1 MSFFDETP
9 EVVPAK
15 RRFTQS
21 ALFPWF
27 IVLVILVVLLIIFS
41 PVTFVRAGHRGVTT
55 FFGDTQGDLFAEG
68 AHLKYPLLRVRQF
81 DIRTQTRDV
90 SAGVVTEDMQLVTA
104 GVTVSYRLDLNEL
117 RHTFEDVGK
126 DVETKIIDPATK
138 EAINVVAT
146 KFTAE
151 ELISKRADFKTS
163 VVAELE
169 TRLAESGVIV
179 ENVAVVSIDFSNT
192 LKEAFEAETVAEQEL
207 AAAKLRS
214 ETAELDQDI
223 ETRLSE
229 SELERIRNVGEA
241 LRGNEA
247 YIQYEI
253 MKKWNGR
260 TPLYLAPTASV
271 PVTNE

>member
-1 MSFFDETP
+1 MTFFDDTP

-15 RRFTQS
+15 RRFTQ
-21 ALFPWF
+21 AAWFPWL
-27 IVLVILVVLLIIFS
+27 IVLVILVTLLVIFS
-41 PVTFVRAGHRGVTT
+41 PVVFVRAGHRGVTT
-55 FFGDTQGDLFAEG
+55 FFGDTQGDLLAEG
-68 AHLKYPLLRVRQF
+68 AHFKYPLLRVHQF
-81 DIRTQTRDV
+81 DVRTQSRDV
-90 SAGVVTEDMQLVTA
+90 SAGVVTEDMLLVTA
-104 GVTVSYRLDLNEL
+104 GVTVSYRLDADEL

-138 EAINVVAT
+138 EAINVAAT

-163 VVAELE
+163 VAAELE
-169 TRLAESGVIV
+169 NRLAESGVIV
-179 ENVAVVSIDFSNT
+179 ENVAIVRVDFSNA

-214 ETAELDQDI
+214 ETAEIDQAI
-223 ETRLSE
+223 ETSLSE

-247 YIQYEI
+247 YIEYEI

-260 TPLYLAPTASV
+260 TPLYLAPPT
-271 PVTNE
+271 PVIVNGE